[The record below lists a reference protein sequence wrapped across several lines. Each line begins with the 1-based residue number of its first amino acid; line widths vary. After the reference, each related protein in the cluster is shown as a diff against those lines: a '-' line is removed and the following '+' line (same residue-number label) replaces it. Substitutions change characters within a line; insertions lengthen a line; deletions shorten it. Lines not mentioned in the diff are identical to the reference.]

1 MKKNVLITG
10 ASSGIGQATAL
21 LLARSGYAV
30 FATVRSEADAQALRH
45 QAPAMLTP
53 ILLDVTNP
61 AQIKQAYTQIVETVG
76 NDGLMAIINNAGINY
91 TTPTEEANLAQ
102 ARAVVDVL
110 FWGMVSMVQQFLP
123 LLRLYAQQHP
133 NQARIINVSSVGGIS
148 AFPYIQFYN
157 AAKFAMMGFTESL
170 RFELNPFGIKAIAIL
185 PGSVKTEIWR
195 KANDSTQQALAHP
208 DSLYRAYLQ
217 KASTFSR
224 SYETSGVSAAKA
236 ALVLKKAL
244 EDPKPGLK
252 YFIGTDAKALHFMVK
267 FLPDSWRHWILR
279 QQLGF

>member
-1 MKKNVLITG
+1 MKKIVLITG
-10 ASSGIGQATAL
+10 ASSGIGKATAL

-30 FATVRSEADAQALRH
+30 FATVRSEADALALRSE
-45 QAPAMLTP
+45 APAMLTP
-53 ILLDVTNP
+53 ILLDVTTP
-61 AQIKQAYTQIVETVG
+61 AHIEQAYTQIVATAG

-91 TTPTEEANLAQ
+91 TTATEEVNLAH

-110 FWGMVSMVQQFLP
+110 FWGMASMVQQFLP
-123 LLRLYAQQHP
+123 LLRIYAQQHP

-157 AAKFAMMGFTESL
+157 AAKFAMVGFTESL

-195 KANDSTQQALAHP
+195 KANDSTQQALAQEN
-208 DSLYRAYLQ
+208 SVYREYLQ
-217 KASTFSR
+217 KANTFSS
-224 SYETSGVSAAKA
+224 SYENSGVSAAKA

-244 EDPKPGLK
+244 EDRKPALK
-252 YFIGTDAKALHFMVK
+252 YFIGTDAKKLHFMVK
-267 FLPDSWRHWILR
+267 FLPDSWRHWIIR